1 MENPIRM
8 DDLGVP
14 LFLET
19 PTYISMEKKHKTVLI
34 CAKLKGFPLYCTQH
48 LTAIFPASM
57 TLQASY
63 IPNGFSA
70 FLRDSST
77 VFSHFYITVAP
88 VL

>member
-1 MENPIRM
+1 
-8 DDLGVP
+8 
-14 LFLET
+14 
-19 PTYISMEKKHKTVLI
+19 MEKKHKTVLI
-34 CAKLKGFPLYCTQH
+34 CAKLEGFPLYCTQH

-77 VFSHFYITVAP
+77 VFSHVYITVAP